1 MASEPETL
9 RIGVVHGPNLNL
21 LGRREPEL
29 YGSADLSSID
39 DMLSEA
45 ARELDAT
52 VETVQSD
59 VEGEL
64 VDAVHDMAGRVQGYL
79 VNAGGF
85 THTGVALLDA
95 FRSVGLPWVEIHL
108 TNTLA
113 REPFRHRSLLS
124 SAALG
129 TVSGFGAYGYEL
141 GLRALVFHL
150 RRGG

>member
-1 MASEPETL
+1 MATEPQAL
-9 RIGVVHGPNLNL
+9 SVGVLQGPNLNL

-29 YGSADLSSID
+29 YGAVALDEVSAALDRLGGELGASI
-39 DMLSEA
+39 E
-45 ARELDAT
+45 
-52 VETVQSD
+52 VVQSN

-64 VDAVHDMAGRVQGYL
+64 VDAVQRLGTRVGGFL

-85 THTGVALLDA
+85 THTGVALVDA
-95 FRSVGLPWVEIHL
+95 LRSVALPYVEVHL

-124 SAALG
+124 ASAVG

-141 GLRALVFHL
+141 AMRALVFHL